1 MKSSA
6 IPKLPFDQ
14 CLICFSSIKPCDSFI
29 TCNHRFHLRC
39 IKEWIQYNGKCPDSD
54 CLADILHLYIET
66 PEDCE
71 LFYLTRIR
79 LHFSRKRLCRL
90 TNPQIKKEIAE
101 FIDRSKDENL
111 PSRVRLQDIIIAK
124 HMIKFLKTKKKTLGC
139 CKTNHLL
146 EITNREII
154 QIRKSLQTEYDALME
169 KETAVVER
177 I

>member
-1 MKSSA
+1 MKTTT

-14 CLICFSSIKPCDSFI
+14 CLICYSSIKPSDSFI
-29 TCNHRFHLRC
+29 TCSHRFHLRC
-39 IKEWIQYNGKCPDSD
+39 IKEWCQCNAKCPECQED
-54 CLADILHLYIET
+54 LLHLYIET

-79 LHFSRKRLCRL
+79 VHFSRKRLCRL
-90 TNPQIKKEIAE
+90 TNPQLKKDIAE
-101 FIDRSKDENL
+101 FIDRSKDANL
-111 PSRVRLQDIIIAK
+111 PARVRLQEIIIAK

-154 QIRKSLQTEYDALME
+154 EIRKSLQAEYEAIME
-169 KETAVVER
+169 KETSIIA
-177 I
+177 